1 MGVPRSGRNR
11 RRASGRPSWTGS
23 TLPSLERLTCNLAQ
37 LGSQSSSLA
46 SRIIRLMQLENEAR
60 SAQIV
65 YEQFLSRAKEFDGR
79 SQLLRPLVQFVAHAA
94 VPGEPSFPDRTC
106 LALGG
111 IIFGLLAGLGYVLAH
126 EHLMRGFS
134 NLSRVSQELAVPLLC
149 AVPVVGRRKGPA
161 RDRRLRGQ
169 AAPVAGGRGHA
180 GAGDAP
186 AALGGERGARP
197 GALAGGGLGDRQGG
211 QDDGLPLAGRAP
223 RQSGLRV
230 LLIDGDHRRGAVAA
244 RLGGCTDAGFA
255 EVLNGTAALGDVT
268 QHADALGIDFVG
280 SGQPMACVSSGAG
293 LRRLREL
300 LGGLRGRYDF
310 RAARLPR
317 GGCRERRA
325 RVPGVAGGAAG
336 RGGGEPG
343 RLAGLAASVPP
354 GASLAMRLVGLSFR
368 EWWRMVSPGLL
379 ASLLMLL
386 GLGLLSP
393 VVRLFGASP
402 ARGFRCLGSGVVSFI
417 LVCGQQA
424 RVPEHG

>member
-1 MGVPRSGRNR
+1 VVKQP
-11 RRASGRPSWTGS
+11 
-23 TLPSLERLTCNLAQ
+23 
-37 LGSQSSSLA
+37 
-46 SRIIRLMQLENEAR
+46 
-60 SAQIV
+60 
-65 YEQFLSRAKEFDGR
+65 LS
-79 SQLLRPLVQFVAHAA
+79 
-94 VPGEPSFPDRTC
+94 
-106 LALGG
+106 
-111 IIFGLLAGLGYVLAH
+111 
-126 EHLMRGFS
+126 
-134 NLSRVSQELAVPLLC
+134 
-149 AVPVVGRRKGPA
+149 
-161 RDRRLRGQ
+161 Q
-169 AAPVAGGRGHA
+169 AAKAMRALAMHLRLS
-180 GAGDAP
+180 AGDEEHGQVRSLVVASATGKEGKTTGCLWL
-186 AALGGERGARP
+186 AAT
-197 GALAGGGLGDRQGG
+197 LA
-211 QDDGLPLAGRAP
+211 
-223 RQSGLRV
+223 QSGLRV

-255 EVLNGTAALGDVT
+255 EVLNGTAALGGVT

-293 LRRLREL
+293 LWRLREIM
-300 LGGLRGRYDF
+300 GGLRGRYDF

-393 VVRLFGASP
+393 LLSGFSVP
-402 ARGFRCLGSGVVSFI
+402 ARLAASVALGAVLFPLFLCAVNRPAFRNMAEAV
-417 LVCGQQA
+417 QA
-424 RVPEHG
+424 LFVQSLLQGRTKVLSPLRGRLRLRRMRGA